1 MFKEKKSQKSES
13 ILIPGDIP
21 VHNEK
26 KRRKSGSIA
35 VPFLITIF
43 IGLLIIGGAMIY
55 VYKTFFDKEEQLDE
69 PLPRTGITTASPE
82 DSHTILLIL
91 DERNNEKVDKQC
103 SSTYVIM
110 RSIPHKKKLLFIGV
124 PSNSISLTDG
134 KQQRLCD
141 VYDRGG
147 APAAK
152 NFISSA
158 LNVDIDRY
166 IVFDSKS
173 FQRICEILGNIKA
186 YPVDAEISTLKGDG
200 SLQSMSSEQIETY
213 VTYSLFKRKEY
224 DRAINSA
231 NILRYLVNGTT
242 GERIADGLERYFEEI
257 INMTVSDITAVDF
270 DKRQN
275 AIKYMFNFG
284 DGEGFAVSI
293 FIDGEIS
300 GNDFIPNKDYI
311 KNLPKE
317 YFADGSEENAK

>member
-1 MFKEKKSQKSES
+1 MFKEKKSKKSGR
-13 ILIPGDIP
+13 ILISGDTAMY
-21 VHNEK
+21 NEK

-43 IGLLIIGGAMIY
+43 IGLLIVGGAMFY
-55 VYKTFFDKEEQLDE
+55 VYKTFFDKEDVLEE
-69 PLPRTGITTASPE
+69 PPPRTGITMASPK

-91 DERNNEKVDKQC
+91 DERGNEKIDKQC

-110 RSIPHKKKLLFIGV
+110 RSIPYKKKLLFIGV
-124 PSNSISLTDG
+124 PSNSISLIDG
-134 KQQRLCD
+134 KQQRLRD

-147 APAAK
+147 ASAAK
-152 NFISSA
+152 DFISST

-173 FQRICEILGNIKA
+173 FQRICEIFGNIKA
-186 YPVDAEISTLKGDG
+186 YPVDAEISNFKGDG
-200 SLQSMSSEQIETY
+200 TLQSMSAEQIETY

-257 INMTVSDITAVDF
+257 INTTVSDITAVDF
-270 DKRQN
+270 DKRKN
-275 AIKYMFNFG
+275 AIKYMFNYG
-284 DGEGFAVSI
+284 NGEGFAISI
-293 FIDGEIS
+293 FIDGEVS
-300 GNDFIPNKDYI
+300 GNDFIPNTNYI
-311 KNLPKE
+311 KNLPNE
-317 YFADGSEENAK
+317 YFAEESEES